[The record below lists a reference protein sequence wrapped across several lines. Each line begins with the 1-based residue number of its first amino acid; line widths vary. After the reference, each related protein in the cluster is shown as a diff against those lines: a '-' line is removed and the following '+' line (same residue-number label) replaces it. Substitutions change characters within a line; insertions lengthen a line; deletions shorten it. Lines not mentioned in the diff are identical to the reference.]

1 MALVQPPL
9 LQAASSTEDSDDAVD
24 PLTDE
29 DGNNFHARW
38 ELRGALGRGCSATV
52 YRARDRAGGV
62 DAACKIARNQRWMQ
76 WPRVVRSFQ
85 REAFLLRR
93 CAHPAVIELR
103 GLYQSRFEA
112 ALMLELVPG
121 GDCQQLLKRHGALS
135 ERALAFYT
143 GRLLHRF
150 ALLDAAHR
158 PKQPKFHANAWVGI
172 FRCRTAPSAVLECGF
187 VAPGAN
193 ETTRFSESMMAI
205 KP

>member
-1 MALVQPPL
+1 MPPAHGEHWLAPAAENVPALQSIGAAYEYILSL
-9 LQAASSTEDSDDAVD
+9 LEALCEQYGEPAVFSGDAALQVPVMGARKIANLSDAVVW
-24 PLTDE
+24 
-29 DGNNFHARW
+29 AR
-38 ELRGALGRGCSATV
+38 EHQPEA
-52 YRARDRAGGV
+52 RA
-62 DAACKIARNQRWMQ
+62 IAR
-76 WPRVVRSFQ
+76 
-85 REAFLLRR
+85 
-93 CAHPAVIELR
+93 
-103 GLYQSRFEA
+103 A
-112 ALMLELVPG
+112 AARLVE
-121 GDCQQLLKRHGALS
+121 GALS

>member
-1 MALVQPPL
+1 MRSAARMHARPRPCVLTRRLLSGMVVLMQASGVNEWFEPL
-9 LQAASSTEDSDDAVD
+9 LRPWVHYVPVASTLANLSDAVVW
-24 PLTDE
+24 
-29 DGNNFHARW
+29 AR
-38 ELRGALGRGCSATV
+38 EHQPEA
-52 YRARDRAGGV
+52 RA
-62 DAACKIARNQRWMQ
+62 IAR
-76 WPRVVRSFQ
+76 
-85 REAFLLRR
+85 
-93 CAHPAVIELR
+93 
-103 GLYQSRFEA
+103 A
-112 ALMLELVPG
+112 AARLVE
-121 GDCQQLLKRHGALS
+121 GALS

-193 ETTRFSESMMAI
+193 ETTRFSASMMAL